1 MTFLEDKLILVNAG
15 SRLES
20 TAKLVEQLEEGEDE
34 SLLDS
39 QGAEGNASSVQP

>member
-1 MTFLEDKLILVNAG
+1 MTFLEDKLILVNDG
-15 SRLES
+15 SRLEL

-39 QGAEGNASSVQP
+39 QGEEGNASSVQP